1 MKKLLQILLRWE
13 ARLILKKYK
22 PLIVAVTGSVGKTSA
37 KEAIY
42 EALRKTY
49 KTYRS
54 FGNYN
59 TEVGV
64 PLSIAGTYDR
74 EIRGFWQY
82 FLALS
87 KGKLR
92 ILFRDKK
99 YPQVLVLEY
108 GADRPGDIRYLVK
121 HFPPN
126 IAVATAIGEIPAH
139 LEYYKNRNELIAEK
153 TALVKKL
160 TPREVAVLNIDDPDV
175 SEMAEKTEG
184 RIIAYGTDEK
194 ADIKASGISVKSGA
208 SLDDFGLQFKLE
220 AQGKVIPV
228 FVSGLIASHFVYS
241 LLAAVAVGLELK
253 VGILEIVN
261 ALSEFQ
267 TPPGR
272 MRLLEGIKKT
282 VLIDD
287 SYNSSPIAAIKALGI
302 LKELKGARKIAVLG
316 DMLELG
322 EKTEDAHREI
332 GLETGKFGLDFLVTA
347 GMRAKFI
354 ADEAKLYGVPE
365 DKVLSFETS
374 DDARLPV
381 QNLLKQGDVVL
392 VKGSRGMRMEKIVRE
407 IMAEPERADELLV
420 H

>member
-108 GADRPGDIRYLVK
+108 GADLPGDIRYLVR

-194 ADIKASGISVKSGA
+194 ADIKASGISVKS
-208 SLDDFGLQFKLE
+208 
-220 AQGKVIPV
+220 
-228 FVSGLIASHFVYS
+228 
-241 LLAAVAVGLELK
+241 
-253 VGILEIVN
+253 
-261 ALSEFQ
+261 
-267 TPPGR
+267 
-272 MRLLEGIKKT
+272 
-282 VLIDD
+282 
-287 SYNSSPIAAIKALGI
+287 
-302 LKELKGARKIAVLG
+302 
-316 DMLELG
+316 
-322 EKTEDAHREI
+322 
-332 GLETGKFGLDFLVTA
+332 
-347 GMRAKFI
+347 
-354 ADEAKLYGVPE
+354 
-365 DKVLSFETS
+365 
-374 DDARLPV
+374 
-381 QNLLKQGDVVL
+381 
-392 VKGSRGMRMEKIVRE
+392 
-407 IMAEPERADELLV
+407 
-420 H
+420 

>member
-1 MKKLLQILLRWE
+1 MKKLLQIFLRWE
-13 ARLILKKYK
+13 AWLILKKYK
-22 PLIVAVTGSVGKTSA
+22 PLIVAVTGSVGKTST

-49 KTYRS
+49 KIYRS

-59 TEVGV
+59 TGVGV
-64 PLSIAGTYDR
+64 PLSIVGTYDH
-74 EIRGFWQY
+74 EVRGFWQY
-82 FLALS
+82 FLALG

-121 HFPPN
+121 HFPPK
-126 IAVATAIGEIPAH
+126 IAVVTAIGEIPAH
-139 LEYYKNRNELIAEK
+139 LEYYKNRDELVAEK

-160 TPREVAVLNIDDPDV
+160 TSREVAVLNIDDPDV
-175 SEMAEKTEG
+175 SEMAKKTEG
-184 RIIAYGTDEK
+184 RIVAYGTHEK

-208 SLDDFGLQFKLE
+208 SFENFGLQFKLE

-228 FVSGLIASHFVYS
+228 FVSGLVAPHFVYS

-261 ALSEFQ
+261 ALSEFR

-282 VLIDD
+282 ILIDD
-287 SYNSSPIAAIKALGI
+287 SYNSSPIAAIRALEV

-322 EKTEDAHREI
+322 GKTEDAHREI
-332 GLETGKFGLDFLVTA
+332 GLEAGKLNFDYLITVGP
-347 GMRAKFI
+347 RAKFI
-354 ADEAKLYGVPE
+354 AGEAKLYGMAE
-365 DKVLSFETS
+365 EKILSFETS
-374 DDARLPV
+374 DEARMPV
-381 QNLLKQGDVVL
+381 QNLLKQDDVVL
-392 VKGSRGMRMEKIVRE
+392 VKGSRGMHMEKIVKE